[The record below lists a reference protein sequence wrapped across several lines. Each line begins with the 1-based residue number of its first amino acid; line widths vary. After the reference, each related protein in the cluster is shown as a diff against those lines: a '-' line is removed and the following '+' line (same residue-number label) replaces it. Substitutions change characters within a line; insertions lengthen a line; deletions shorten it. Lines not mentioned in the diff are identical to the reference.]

1 MVQEFCFCC
10 LICPLCSATMVRD
23 DARLARLMVFN
34 NLQLPSTVGYVD
46 NTDAN
51 RIHWDIAYFYDII
64 RERGHENRGSYKF
77 YRDLLGTVTNKAF
90 ASNDVSLRTAVAR
103 QGFLKC

>member
-23 DARLARLMVFN
+23 DARLMVFN

-64 RERGHENRGSYKF
+64 REKGHEKRGSYKF

-90 ASNDVSLRTAVAR
+90 ASLSPGR
-103 QGFLKC
+103 GF

>member
-1 MVQEFCFCC
+1 VVQEFCFCC

-23 DARLARLMVFN
+23 DARLMVFN

-64 RERGHENRGSYKF
+64 REKGHEKRGSYKF

-103 QGFLKC
+103 